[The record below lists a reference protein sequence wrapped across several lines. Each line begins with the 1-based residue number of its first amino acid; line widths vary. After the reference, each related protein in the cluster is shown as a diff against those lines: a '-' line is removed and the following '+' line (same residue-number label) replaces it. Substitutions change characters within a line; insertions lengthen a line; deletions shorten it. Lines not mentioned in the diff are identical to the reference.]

1 MLLYLSVFGSLV
13 AGVVLALAW
22 WPIWGRRAALPTGPA
37 RGFTLAAAGLVLLS
51 EFAIRFIGISSLFGS
66 TALSALNGWIWDYRF
81 AITVLVGVL
90 GVTLL
95 SLPIQARGGRGA
107 AELTRRSWMSF
118 ARTRWLIAPG
128 VLLALVLLLTVVA
141 GLASRP
147 DPMTGRHTMYLVE
160 LGGERAMGTTIYGW
174 FYSVPV
180 MVLTGLLIVATI
192 AGMTLI
198 ARPALAD
205 DPEGDIG
212 VRSIRTR
219 NLLAAASATLLLHVG
234 EILGSLAGTAS
245 IRSMFSTSEGPVRF
259 WTTFS
264 ALEPVFIAASA
275 LSAVLGAAL
284 WTAIGLSGV
293 RSRLR
298 AVTAEP

>member
-13 AGVVLALAW
+13 AGVVLALVW
-22 WPIWGRRAALPTGPA
+22 WLIWGRKAALPTGPA

-51 EFAIRFIGISSLFGS
+51 EFAIRFIGISSLFGVS
-66 TALSALNGWIWDYRF
+66 ALSALNGLIWDYRF
-81 AITVLVGVL
+81 ALTVLVGVL
-90 GVTLL
+90 GAALL
-95 SLPIQARGGRGA
+95 LFPVQARGGRGT
-107 AELTRRSWMSF
+107 AELTRRSWLSF

-128 VLLALVLLLTVVA
+128 VLLALVLILTVVA
-141 GLASRP
+141 GVASRP
-147 DPMTGRHTMYLVE
+147 DPATGRHTLYLVE

-198 ARPALAD
+198 ARPGLAD
-205 DPEGDIG
+205 DRDRDLS
-212 VRSIRTR
+212 VRVIRTR
-219 NLLAAASATLLLHVG
+219 NLLAAATATLLLHLG

-284 WTAIGLSGV
+284 WTVIGLSGIQ
-293 RSRLR
+293 SRPSVAAAR
-298 AVTAEP
+298 P